1 MQNNKSI
8 KADRQHTKCI
18 IAEHKSL
25 ETAPKMNMGPL
36 EPVQVRAM
44 F

>member
-1 MQNNKSI
+1 MNL
-8 KADRQHTKCI
+8 KANRQHTKHI